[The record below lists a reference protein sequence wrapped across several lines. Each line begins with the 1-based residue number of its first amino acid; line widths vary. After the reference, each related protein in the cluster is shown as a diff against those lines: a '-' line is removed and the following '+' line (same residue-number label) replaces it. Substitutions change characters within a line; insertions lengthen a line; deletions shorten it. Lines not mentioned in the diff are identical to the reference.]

1 MTEIPTPTLPDAG
14 GWYQNQL
21 FPWIQNQEL
30 VGYGI
35 GMFLL
40 AGKLA
45 RIPTIFV
52 LFLYHF
58 PKNLFYLKV
67 LQYFWA
73 WESTGTKTK
82 FKN

>member
-14 GWYQNQL
+14 RWYQNQL
-21 FPWIQNQEL
+21 LPWIQNQEL

-52 LFLYHF
+52 QF
-58 PKNLFYLKV
+58 
-67 LQYFWA
+67 
-73 WESTGTKTK
+73 S
-82 FKN
+82 